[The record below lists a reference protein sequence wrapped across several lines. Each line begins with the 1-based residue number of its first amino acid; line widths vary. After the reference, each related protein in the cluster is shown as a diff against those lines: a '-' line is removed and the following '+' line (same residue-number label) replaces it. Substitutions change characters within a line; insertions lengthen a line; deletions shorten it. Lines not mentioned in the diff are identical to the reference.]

1 MVLDFFKS
9 LKKYSIELQIR
20 LGKIK
25 LTFLGVSISL
35 NLEAL
40 ERPTP
45 AMLMEEQRKLIR
57 TMRSR
62 NTPSKK
68 YNQV

>member
-35 NLEAL
+35 IL
-40 ERPTP
+40 
-45 AMLMEEQRKLIR
+45 
-57 TMRSR
+57 
-62 NTPSKK
+62 
-68 YNQV
+68 